1 MDRNTIFAIALSF
14 LVFTLYSSWR
24 AEQERQWAEANP
36 TAVEAVEPAPAP
48 GLHREAV
55 APPTPSPR
63 NEATSRRPENEA
75 SQPEHVLTFENGL
88 VRATLTTRG
97 GGLRRW
103 ELLDYRQSTQANAP
117 LVDLAPTSDDLPPGL
132 AMPLAELG
140 LGDLSLSDF
149 HVVSSDDRHAV
160 FELRQSG
167 VTVRKRF
174 EISPDTYAL
183 RLLVEVENGSEK
195 EITPGFGVVWPAM
208 VRPGSD
214 FANESLFALHEGA
227 ITRTPLHGFGTAGVI
242 GGLSGKTGA
251 EIEQLE
257 REVDYAGVD
266 SHYFVAAMLSD
277 RARDTN
283 ASFIPIRGGETAAVM
298 LTTPGGAIPPGLS
311 DRRELRVYA
320 GPKEPERLAA
330 FGGSLDHSVDLGY
343 SWVAPLTRGFLWLL
357 RASHAL
363 IPNYGIGIILLTV
376 LVRLVTAPLTVRQM
390 RSMKRMADL
399 RPKMDV
405 IQKKHADDR
414 QKQSEEMM
422 KLYREAGVNPLGG
435 CLPILLQFPVFIG
448 LYYALQS
455 SIDLRQ
461 APFVGWI
468 DDLSAPETLFTMPGV
483 DLPVRLLP
491 IIMGVSM
498 VLQQKL
504 TPASPGMDPT
514 QARMMST
521 IMPVMFT
528 VMFYQFPS
536 GLVLY
541 WFVSNLLAIAHQ
553 AWINRPQPSAAK
565 PIQ

>member
-1 MDRNTIFAIALSF
+1 MDRNTILAIALSF

-24 AEQERQWAEANP
+24 AEQDREWAEANP
-36 TAVEAVEPAPAP
+36 GAVEQTEPEAPRTPGLSPLPADTPPATAAREPAAP
-48 GLHREAV
+48 VV
-55 APPTPSPR
+55 A
-63 NEATSRRPENEA
+63 EEPER
-75 SQPEHVLTFENGL
+75 VLTFDNGL
-88 VRATLTTRG
+88 YRATISTHG
-97 GGLRRW
+97 GGIQSW
-103 ELLDYRQSTQANAP
+103 LLNRYRQSTKQDAA
-117 LVDLAPTSDDLPPGL
+117 LVDLAPASADLPPAL
-132 AMPLAELG
+132 AMPLTELG
-140 LGDLSLSDF
+140 LGDLSKAPFRVL
-149 HVVSSDDRHAV
+149 SSDDRHALL
-160 FELRQSG
+160 ELGRGG
-167 VTVRKRF
+167 VTIRKRF
-174 EISPDTYAL
+174 ELSADTYAL
-183 RLLVEVENGSEK
+183 RVVIEIENRSASEINP
-195 EITPGFGVVWPAM
+195 EFGVVWPAV

-214 FANESLFALHEGA
+214 FANESLIALHEGA
-227 ITRTPLHGFGTAGVI
+227 VSRTPLHGFGTPGLI

-251 EIEQLE
+251 EVTTLD

-266 SHYFVAAMLSD
+266 SHYFVAAMISD
-277 RARDTN
+277 RARDTQ
-283 ASFIPIRGGETAAVM
+283 AAFIPVRGGETSAVV
-298 LTTPGGAIPPGLS
+298 LRTPGSAIPPGLS

-330 FGGSLDHSVDLGY
+330 FGSSLDQAIDLGY

-357 RASHAL
+357 RASYAA
-363 IPNYGIGIILLTV
+363 IPNYGIGIILLTI
-376 LVRLVTAPLTVRQM
+376 LVRLITAPLTVRQM

-399 RPKMDV
+399 RPQMDS
-405 IQKKHADDR
+405 IQKKYSDDR

-461 APFVGWI
+461 APFVAWI
-468 DDLSAPETLFTMPGV
+468 DDLSAPESLFTLPGL

-491 IIMGVSM
+491 IIMGASM

-504 TPASPGMDPT
+504 TPMSPGMDPT

-553 AWINRPQPSAAK
+553 AWMNRAQSPTS
-565 PIQ
+565 